1 MGHEIEEIYLKYRA
15 NVYNYLYQLSLN
27 KHTAEELTQDTFLK
41 VFKYFNSF
49 KSQSSVKTWLFKIA
63 RNTYLNHNKKKC
75 LYNEETIE
83 GKVLVNVEDHLKE
96 CDKCKAIYESEI
108 EFEENL
114 LNSLKQT
121 PSDKVD
127 EGLFLKLK
135 IKRFKIGIAMGLI
148 IILLVCSSVGFSSYF
163 NNSYNKY
170 IYGRKLLQRDIRY
183 AEGKITELNFDI
195 NYVKED
201 KLEVLLQDTFTSM
214 VRIDCVKL
222 AMKKLNKKVKPKH
235 SRIITKIT

>member
-1 MGHEIEEIYLKYRA
+1 MKFDCE
-15 NVYNYLYQLSLN
+15 VVQDLYVLYKDGDISEN
-27 KHTAEELTQDTFLK
+27 TKH
-41 VFKYFNSF
+41 
-49 KSQSSVKTWLFKIA
+49 
-63 RNTYLNHNKKKC
+63 
-75 LYNEETIE
+75 
-83 GKVLVNVEDHLKE
+83 NVEDHLKE